1 MSLVQKNNIYTL
13 SIPYLFKENEF
24 DFFVHISKTNKYK
37 FISSSDLD
45 SLTKYDTPI
54 GIVLFGNSRPFYKDD
69 NICLLSLYD
78 FNYYK
83 TLYFNDDIVNMW
95 GLHRYDVVHEL
106 INQGDNLLST
116 PIEYDIF
123 ENRIN
128 IPQYAWG
135 TINYKKQ
142 GLTDAQLHLPLIRNL
157 DGVDIENDVTTDFR
171 DTLILNAYIDTIIS
185 KTAEH
190 PLLNKKWRLPSS
202 GELIYVNIF
211 KDKINKMLGL
221 CQFYTCV
228 GDLIKDG
235 IYFSQTLNNPSEVYC
250 VDFRNNQ
257 LLTQDVKKKGFV
269 RPVVKLNLKDY
280 DID

>member
-1 MSLVQKNNIYTL
+1 MSLVPKNSIYTL
-13 SIPYLFKENEF
+13 SIPYLIKENEF
-24 DFFVHISKTNKYK
+24 NFFVHISKTNKYK

-78 FNYYK
+78 LGYYK
-83 TLYFNDDIVNMW
+83 TVYFNDNIVDMY

-128 IPQYAWG
+128 IPQYTWG

-211 KDKINKMLGL
+211 KDKINEMLGL

-228 GDLIKDG
+228 GDLIKDE